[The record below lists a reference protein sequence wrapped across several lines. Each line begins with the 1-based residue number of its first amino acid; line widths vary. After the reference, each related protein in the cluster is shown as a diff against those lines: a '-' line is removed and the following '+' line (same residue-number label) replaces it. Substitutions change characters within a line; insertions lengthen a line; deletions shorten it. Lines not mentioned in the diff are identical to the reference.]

1 MECKGGLLGILCGI
15 DAEADI
21 ARKIANAEV
30 ACAGARPQRARWLA
44 RELVQ
49 RGAKR
54 LISFGIAGGLEPGL
68 PVGSMIIGSQVTSL
82 DGSTLCDKSWTAD
95 LMHKFPEAHCGP
107 VWGSEMIVA
116 SAREKRALYEKS
128 RCLAVDMESQ
138 CAAQIAAEAN
148 IPLAVL
154 RVVCDSADMDV
165 PPVVMASIAEDGRI
179 NVGKALWHILRHPMQ
194 IPDLFHVT
202 RGTGKALR
210 ALRGSARLLGSS

>member
-1 MECKGGLLGILCGI
+1 MLGILTGI
-15 DAEADI
+15 EAEAAI
-21 ARKIANAEV
+21 ARKIANVEV

-82 DGSTLCDKSWTAD
+82 DGSTICDKAWAAD
-95 LMHKFPEAHCGP
+95 LMQKFPEAHCGG

-138 CAAQIAAEAN
+138 CAAQIATEAN

-154 RVVCDSADMDV
+154 RVVCDSSDMDI

-179 NVGKALWHILRHPMQ
+179 NVGRALWHIVRHPLQ
-194 IPDLFHVT
+194 IPDLFHVM
-202 RGTGKALR
+202 RGTGRAISVLKKTAKAIN
-210 ALRGSARLLGSS
+210 A